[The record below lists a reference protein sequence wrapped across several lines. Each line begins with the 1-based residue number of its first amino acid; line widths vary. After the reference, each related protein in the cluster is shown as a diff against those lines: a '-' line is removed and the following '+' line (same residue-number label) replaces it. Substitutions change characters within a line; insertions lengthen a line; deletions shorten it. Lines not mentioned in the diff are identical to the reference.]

1 MNTIVT
7 INHKGGVGKT
17 FISSGLAVALAQK
30 GNKVLL
36 IDTDAQGNLSRMF
49 GIDPKAEAIEA
60 SLFNCLNNKLKKGNE
75 KTSSFISHTDFPNID
90 ILVGDV
96 RLTAN
101 RMEVERALAQFDFVY
116 QDIVGDIAKECD
128 YNFVIIDTPPSL
140 GGENSQV
147 MMAADYLIIPT
158 TTGLNSIEGINTI
171 IEFYNNCHRVNPGLK
186 ILGIVLNAVMSGS
199 TVFRDV
205 FPAIKEN
212 YGEYLMDTRIERSVV
227 AEKIEWNGVKP
238 ANNKIF
244 RAFSALADE
253 VVEKIGH

>member
-17 FISSGLAVALAQK
+17 FVSSGLAVSLAQK

-49 GIDPKAEAIEA
+49 GIDPKAEEIEA
-60 SLFNCLNNKLKKGNE
+60 SLFNCLNNKLKKGSE
-75 KTSSFISHTDFPNID
+75 KTSSFISHTEFPNID

-101 RMEVERALAQFDFVY
+101 RMEVERALTQFDFVY
-116 QDIVGDIAKECD
+116 QDIVSDIADECD
-128 YNFVIIDTPPSL
+128 YNYIIIDTPPSL

-171 IEFYNNCHRVNPGLK
+171 IDFYNNCRKVNRNLK

-205 FPAIKEN
+205 FPAIQEN
-212 YGEYLMDTRIERSVV
+212 YGDYLMNTRIERSVV

>member
-186 ILGIVLNAVMSGS
+186 ILGIVLNAVMSNS